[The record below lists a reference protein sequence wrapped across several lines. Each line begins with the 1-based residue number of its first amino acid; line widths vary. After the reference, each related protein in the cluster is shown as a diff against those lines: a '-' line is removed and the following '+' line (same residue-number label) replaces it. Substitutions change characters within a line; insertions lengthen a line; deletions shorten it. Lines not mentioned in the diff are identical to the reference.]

1 MRRLSAF
8 LACLRMLLGGDD
20 LPIRFPEVAVAMPAA
35 ISFWH
40 PLPQFAA
47 TRFAPVTDVVG
58 DHLARLA
65 AQRQPDPAFLRL
77 FENERP
83 QLVQF
88 QGGGLPIFGVWLLG
102 QRFAQ
107 LGKRLGLFSSQ
118 LVTVLRETPKV
129 RESPRRLDL
138 SW

>member
-1 MRRLSAF
+1 
-8 LACLRMLLGGDD
+8 MLLLGYD
-20 LPIRFPEVAVAMPAA
+20 LPIRLPQVAVAMPAA
-35 ISFWH
+35 VSLWH

-47 TRFAPVTDVVG
+47 ALFAPVADVVG
-58 DHLARLA
+58 NHLARLA

-83 QLVQF
+83 QFVQF
-88 QGGGLPIFGVWLLG
+88 QGGGLPIFGVWLG
-102 QRFAQ
+102 QCFAQ
-107 LGKRLGLFSSQ
+107 LGERLGLFSSQ